1 MFKVL
6 LPLHM
11 SGAYSFSLR
20 RLWQYISLT
29 LDEEGIEGYAERTQ
43 GLNYTR
49 IHVFFGAYGA
59 TGDQCRKLRRVMCSW
74 VETAGMSFSEL
85 ETHDRFKRLL
95 CIVLFLNALRDI
107 DFCDAEDQ
115 LEWEREAPDVIER
128 IVSEW
133 FVRMSLKYLSTS

>member
-11 SGAYSFSLR
+11 SGAYSFSFR
-20 RLWQYISLT
+20 RLWQCICLT
-29 LDEEGIEGYAERTQ
+29 LDEEGMEGYAERYQ

-49 IHVFFGAYGA
+49 IRVFFGAYNA
-59 TGDQCRKLRRVMCSW
+59 TGDQCRKLCRVMRSW
-74 VETAGMSFSEL
+74 VESVSMSFSDI

-128 IVSEW
+128 ILSEW